1 MLSQRL
7 RHARLPEPLKRFA
20 LPAQIFLWFSCSMV
34 SNLMTKQLLNVLPA
48 PLALHSAFNLVC
60 VSCSMATLAAVEAA
74 RGATCE
80 LPGGEG
86 GEGEGGLPDLRLR
99 ELLSVDAGRG
109 WRQGV
114 LHATTH
120 AASMA
125 VIGGVSLCYAHT
137 VKATEPLFS
146 AIIAV
151 LFFGKQLALRVWLSL
166 VPIIGGVAYASF
178 TFCPHVLRIF
188 PCNSADNVADKTLYD
203 ISRKKACAACAYDM
217 NPTAPRRGFGAPD
230 GRRTRPARC
239 AGRGPARS
247 ASPAPMLDAAH
258 EQESNKPAT
267 HSSTQKP
274 LPGRVWRHA
283 LRLMTPAVPAR
294 ANGAGNGVQRAA
306 RAGGVPSEGGGRARW
321 DGAKVGVSERVKPKR
336 VANACLYHS
345 FTMHSSSSLSGPR
358 PFVR

>member
-1 MLSQRL
+1 
-7 RHARLPEPLKRFA
+7 
-20 LPAQIFLWFSCSMV
+20 MV

-137 VKATEPLFS
+137 AKATETLFS
-146 AIIAV
+146 AIIAA

-178 TFCPHVLRIF
+178 TFWTR
-188 PCNSADNVADKTLYD
+188 AD
-203 ISRKKACAACAYDM
+203 
-217 NPTAPRRGFGAPD
+217 
-230 GRRTRPARC
+230 
-239 AGRGPARS
+239 
-247 ASPAPMLDAAH
+247 
-258 EQESNKPAT
+258 
-267 HSSTQKP
+267 
-274 LPGRVWRHA
+274 
-283 LRLMTPAVPAR
+283 
-294 ANGAGNGVQRAA
+294 
-306 RAGGVPSEGGGRARW
+306 
-321 DGAKVGVSERVKPKR
+321 
-336 VANACLYHS
+336 
-345 FTMHSSSSLSGPR
+345 
-358 PFVR
+358 